1 MNLLRLSLNLLRRDW
16 RAGEWRVLLLALV
29 LAVGSLA
36 TVGLFADRVRLALQQ
51 EATSLIGADLRIVSA
66 RPLPS
71 AYRAAAQA
79 RGLRTV
85 ESRAF
90 LSMVAHGEQT
100 LLSEIQAV
108 GAGYPLRG
116 RIEIDPPSDETSSHL
131 TNPAQDAGQVIGYPL
146 PPNDPSGRHSG
157 EGRNP
162 AIKNT
167 PRSGQDHDAVPLSW
181 GINNHLDSGLRRN
194 DAIFAGLKGDGVTGS
209 IPARGTVWVDGRLL
223 RRLDLRVGD
232 EVGIGTQ
239 RFTVAARIVRDI
251 DRAVGFYS
259 FAPRVLMN
267 GGDLAATGLLQEG
280 SRITYRLMI
289 AGEARQVEALRDE
302 LQPKL
307 ANGEKLEDVRD
318 ARPEIR
324 TALERAEHFLG
335 LAALTAAILAGAA
348 MALAARRFVLRHLDT
363 CAMLRCLGAQQGQV
377 LRLFLYQFL
386 LLGAVA
392 VLLGCLLGYVTQALL
407 VGFIESMRDTELPQP
422 SVLPALKSAGS
433 GFALLLGFAFLPLLQ
448 LRKVSPLRVLRRE
461 LGAPQANAV
470 LAYALAVLVLAGLFL
485 WHSGSIKLGFTM
497 LGGLLAGLL
506 CFGVLA
512 WLLLHGLHRI
522 SQRDWHFGASPAREQ
537 ADVRQ
542 QGSLLQY
549 AKSLQYALAS
559 LARHGRD
566 SALQVVALGL
576 GGMALLL
583 LTLVRG
589 DLLQSWQGKL
599 PPDTPNRFIVN
610 IQSDQQQAVVDFFA
624 RQSLPQPQLLPMV
637 RGRLVAINAAP
648 INAESYADP
657 RARDLVEREFN
668 LSYAEQMP
676 EWNELVAGQW
686 WTDSP
691 SKANPPM
698 PPNPPPPLSGGEPG
712 GSRVAGE
719 LSVEEGIADR
729 LGIRL
734 GDELA
739 YDVAGSRFT
748 ARVTSLRSVQW
759 DSMKVNF
766 FVIATPELLKDYPAS
781 YLASFYL
788 PPDKVRAG
796 DLLAREFPNLLVID
810 TGAMI
815 EQVRGI
821 MEQIAQAAGVI
832 FLFTLLSGLAVLYA
846 ALLATQDERIN
857 EAAILRT
864 LGADSR
870 YLRRLHFSEF
880 AALGLLS
887 GLLAAAGAVLLG
899 WVLARF
905 VLGIPYQAS
914 VIIWP
919 VGGLGGM
926 LVVMLAGWLGTR
938 RLAVLPPLAIL
949 RE

>member
-1 MNLLRLSLNLLRRDW
+1 MNLLRLSINLLRRDW

-66 RPLPS
+66 HPLPP

-90 LSMVAHGEQT
+90 LSMVAHREQT

-108 GAGYPLRG
+108 EAGYPLRG
-116 RIEIDPPSDETSSHL
+116 RIEIDDGAGSTPSL
-131 TNPAQDAGQVIGYPL
+131 TLPL
-146 PPNDPSGRHSG
+146 HGG
-157 EGRNP
+157 G
-162 AIKNT
+162 
-167 PRSGQDHDAVPLSW
+167 DAVGRVVS
-181 GINNHLDSGLRRN
+181 
-194 DAIFAGLKGDGVTGS
+194 
-209 IPARGTVWVDGRLL
+209 RGTVWVDGRLL
-223 RRLDLRVGD
+223 RRLDVRVGD

-267 GGDLAATGLLQEG
+267 GDDLAATGLLQEG
-280 SRITYRLMI
+280 SRIVYRLMV
-289 AGEARQVEALRDE
+289 AGETRQVEALRDE
-302 LQPKL
+302 LKPGL
-307 ANGEKLEDVRD
+307 SNGEKLEDVRD

-386 LLGAVA
+386 LLGVVA
-392 VLLGCLLGYVTQALL
+392 VLLGCALGYVTQAVL
-407 VGFIESMRDTELPQP
+407 VSFIESMRDTELPQP
-422 SVLPALKSAGS
+422 SVLPAIKSAAS

-461 LGAPQANAV
+461 LGAPQANAL
-470 LAYALAVLVLAGLFL
+470 LAWGLAVLVLAGLFL
-485 WHSGSIKLGFTM
+485 WHSGSVKLGFTM

-506 CFGVLA
+506 GFGVLA
-512 WLLLHGLHRI
+512 WLLLHGL
-522 SQRDWHFGASPAREQ
+522 ARYSFRFHAQ
-537 ADVRQ
+537 VRH
-542 QGSLLQY
+542 
-549 AKSLQYALAS
+549 AFNN

-599 PPDTPNRFIVN
+599 PPDAPNRFIVN
-610 IQSDQQQAVVDFFA
+610 IQPDQQQPVMDFFA
-624 RQSLPQPQLLPMV
+624 RAQLPPPQLLPMV
-637 RGRLVAINAAP
+637 RGRLVSINTTS
-648 INAESYADP
+648 ISGDSYPDP
-657 RARDLVEREFN
+657 RARELVEREFN
-668 LSYAEQMP
+668 LSWAEQMP
-676 EWNELVAGQW
+676 EWNELVSGRWWAPSIDEQRTPSLPRTRESSSFNPSPDSRLTEGQPVLSLPKGGN
-686 WTDSP
+686 DE
-691 SKANPPM
+691 NP
-698 PPNPPPPLSGGEPG
+698 NE
-712 GSRVAGE
+712 RKE
-719 LSVEEGIADR
+719 LSVEEGIAER

-734 GDELA
+734 GDELT
-739 YDVAGSRFT
+739 YDVGATPFT
-748 ARVTSLRSVQW
+748 ARVTSLRKVQW
-759 DSMKVNF
+759 DSMRVNF
-766 FVIATPELLKDYPAS
+766 FVIATPELLRDYPVS
-781 YLASFYL
+781 YLTSFYL
-788 PPDKVRAG
+788 PPDKVRVG
-796 DLLAREFPNLLVID
+796 DQLAREFPNLLVID

-821 MEQIAQAAGVI
+821 MEQIAQAASVI
-832 FLFTLLSGLAVLYA
+832 FMFTLLSGLAVLYA

-870 YLRRLHFSEF
+870 YLRRLHLSEF

-887 GLLAAAGAVLLG
+887 GLFAAAGAVLLG

-905 VLGIPYQAS
+905 VLEIPYHAS

-919 VGGLGGM
+919 IGGLGGM